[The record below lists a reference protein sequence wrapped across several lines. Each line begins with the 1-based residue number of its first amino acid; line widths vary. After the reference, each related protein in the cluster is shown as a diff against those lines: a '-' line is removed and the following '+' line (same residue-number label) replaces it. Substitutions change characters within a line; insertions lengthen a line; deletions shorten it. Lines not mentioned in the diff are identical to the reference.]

1 MAVLPILRHPDPVLN
16 RKAEPV
22 TEFNE
27 ELQKLIDDMFET
39 MYAAPG
45 IGLAAPQI
53 GRSIRLFVYDLRES
67 EDQPRYKGVMINA
80 EFLKREGRQNA
91 EEGCLSVD
99 DFRTWVDRADHVVIR
114 GLDRDGK
121 EVTIDGTGLLARM
134 FQHEMDHLG
143 GFLFIDR
150 ISSLKRNIF
159 LRRHRKRVRTMHV
172 HDHTCDHDHDELEES
187 AGAP

>member
-1 MAVLPILRHPDPVLN
+1 MAVIPILIHPDPVLT

-53 GRSIRLFVYDLRES
+53 GRSLRLFVYDLRES

-80 EFLKREGRQNA
+80 TFLKREGRQNA
-91 EEGCLSVD
+91 EEGCLSVED
-99 DFRTWVDRADHVVIR
+99 YRTWVVRADHVVIR

-121 EVTIDGTGLLARM
+121 EVTLDGTGLLARM
-134 FQHEMDHLG
+134 FQHEMDHLDG
-143 GFLFIDR
+143 QLFIDR
-150 ISSLKRNIF
+150 ISSLKRN
-159 LRRHRKRVRTMHV
+159 LYMKRLRKRQRADQM
-172 HDHTCDHDHDELEES
+172 D
-187 AGAP
+187 